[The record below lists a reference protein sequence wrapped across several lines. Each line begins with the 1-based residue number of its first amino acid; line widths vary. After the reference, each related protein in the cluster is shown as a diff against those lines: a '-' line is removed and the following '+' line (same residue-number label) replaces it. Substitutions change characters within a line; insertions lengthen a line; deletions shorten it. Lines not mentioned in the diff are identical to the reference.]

1 MPCFVAT
8 STANVHVHLATSTAV
23 YLHQTGRHCGLVL
36 RYEARCATVRGAK
49 QNSGVGCA
57 YRHRPHSTACSMT
70 SGVQS
75 RSPSWTTHTHTHT
88 HTHHIHTHTHPH
100 TTYTHTH
107 TTHTHTPHTHT
118 THTHTHTHTHHIH
131 THAKLGAFAKSQKA
145 SISFVVPARHQRGYR
160 LMSKNPNFV
169 KIRQKSQEHEYL
181 EIYFRGRQSIVIN
194 AFSSTERYRAKKT
207 AVGV

>member
-1 MPCFVAT
+1 MLLQWEYSLLSTETDNKSTNKLPGNQGMPCFVAT

-88 HTHHIHTHTHPH
+88 HTHHIHTH
-100 TTYTHTH
+100 
-107 TTHTHTPHTHT
+107 
-118 THTHTHTHTHHIH
+118 
-131 THAKLGAFAKSQKA
+131 AKLGAFAKSQKA